1 MRRSRHAARSSPRGG
16 DLAYIA
22 TDDPAVGARVRI
34 VAPTGVVA
42 ERIVTEHAEH
52 TPRWSPSG
60 RHLAFVAAGPQ
71 GDGIH
76 VVAPDGSTRSTVTV
90 GEGWRVDD
98 LQWIDEG
105 CLALIAA
112 PLITDTAVGRGAQRG
127 STGAGPLVCTNDRLR
142 RRLVTVDLSTGR
154 PEPVDIGPATVWEM
168 CPLDRER
175 FVAIVSDDPTES
187 GWYAARLSML
197 DRIGGEQPLYRP
209 AWQIAAPRGSPDG
222 SRVALVEGWSSDR
235 GFVAGGVVVIDL
247 LERSATAWSIDGL
260 DVTGLEWLDDRT
272 LHVHGWRG
280 TQVGPRHRR
289 PGRRSRRDRRR
300 RGCAAR
306 DGDRTPR
313 GAGDHHGG
321 DGARRLSR
329 PHRRRVRRGR
339 LADRR
344 RAAARRGPRAER
356 RRAPVDRGGRHRAAR
371 AAAHPGRRRS
381 GHRRA
386 GAAPPR
392 RTGEPVDAG
401 RVSRRRRTRLVRLRR
416 DPAQPARQRRTWAGV
431 RPGQPR
437 RSRRPRARRRPRR
450 GGDVSSRGPRR
461 RPRAG
466 GGGRLLRRL
475 PDRGGGRATPRSRCR
490 RGDVRPPRPRQ
501 RSLRRQQP
509 GVLRHPP
516 RWTTDRRNVRPL
528 PRSVARVPRPR
539 RRATDA
545 DPARRRRPLHPG
557 RTGRRAVPRPARARR
572 AGRARRVPRRGPRP
586 AVPAAQL
593 DAWERTIAWFDRHVR
608 HGKRTT
614 DARTRH
620 GALHRSPAAH
630 GRTDRLRHHPG
641 GVPAGLADPRRRRRR
656 APQRPP
662 DQRPEHRQPQGQ
674 VRPRP
679 TAGLPVL
686 GLAEGRVPRQPRP
699 LVPHQRAGQRLDQG
713 PLRPHRDAQ
722 LVRPDPR
729 RRHRR
734 ARSARGRPC
743 GAAARATAPSS
754 A

>member
-1 MRRSRHAARSSPRGG
+1 
-16 DLAYIA
+16 
-22 TDDPAVGARVRI
+22 
-34 VAPTGVVA
+34 
-42 ERIVTEHAEH
+42 
-52 TPRWSPSG
+52 
-60 RHLAFVAAGPQ
+60 
-71 GDGIH
+71 
-76 VVAPDGSTRSTVTV
+76 
-90 GEGWRVDD
+90 
-98 LQWIDEG
+98 
-105 CLALIAA
+105 
-112 PLITDTAVGRGAQRG
+112 
-127 STGAGPLVCTNDRLR
+127 
-142 RRLVTVDLSTGR
+142 
-154 PEPVDIGPATVWEM
+154 
-168 CPLDRER
+168 
-175 FVAIVSDDPTES
+175 
-187 GWYAARLSML
+187 ML
-197 DRIGGEQPLYRP
+197 DRVGGEQPLHQS
-209 AWQIAAPRGSPDG
+209 AWQIAAPRVSPDG

-247 LERSATAWSIDGL
+247 LERSATAWSIDDL

-280 TQVGPRHRR
+280 TRSARGTVG
-289 PGRRSRRDRRR
+289 
-300 RGCAAR
+300 R
-306 DGDRTPR
+306 DGDHASVVVDEDVLRETTI
-313 GAGDHHGG
+313 G
-321 DGARRLSR
+321 
-329 PHRRRVRRGR
+329 
-339 LADRR
+339 
-344 RAAARRGPRAER
+344 RAAGPVATAAVMERAGAPARVVVGSGEGGWSTVGAPPPAE
-356 RRAPVDRGGRHRAAR
+356 ALELSVDELAVDGGGRHRAAR

-401 RVSRRRRTRLVRLRR
+401 RISRRRRARLVRLRR
-416 DPAQPARQRRTWAGV
+416 DPAQPTRQRRTGAGV

-437 RSRRPRARRRPRR
+437 RSRRPGARRRPRR
-450 GGDVSSRGPRR
+450 GGDVSSSGPRR
-461 RPRAG
+461 RPRSG
-466 GGGRLLRRL
+466 GRRRLLRRL
-475 PDRGGGRATPRSRCR
+475 PDRSGGRATPRRRGR

-501 RSLRRQQP
+501 RSLREQQP

-516 RWTTDRRNVRPL
+516 RWATDRRDVRPL
-528 PRSVARVPRPR
+528 PRSIAGVPRPP

-572 AGRARRVPRRGPRP
+572 AGRARRVPRRGSRP
-586 AVPAAQL
+586 AVSRRPTRRLGANDRLVRSATCGTG
-593 DAWERTIAWFDRHVR
+593 RIA
-608 HGKRTT
+608 

-630 GRTDRLRHHPG
+630 GHTDRLRHHAG
-641 GVPAGLADPRRRRRR
+641 RVPAGLADPRRRRRR

-679 TAGLPVL
+679 TAGHPVL
-686 GLAEGRVPRQPRP
+686 GVAEGRVPRQPRP
-699 LVPHQRAGQRLDQG
+699 VVPHERAGQRLDQG

-734 ARSARGRPC
+734 ARSVRGRPC